1 MRYFYLLFF
10 VTCVTV
16 VGVAGFRGSK
26 SRQPPIELFPDMV
39 RQNKI
44 RPQTP
49 SDFFADGR
57 SSRVRP
63 EGTIEQSK
71 PYEIA
76 GQMVLVA
83 GKPVYPYEDASINT
97 GKVPGTTNFIETIP
111 VPVTRQLLDRGQERF
126 QIYCMPCHGPVGNG
140 NGILVYGKY
149 GMVVAGDFHSERLLK
164 MTDGEIFNTLTL
176 GKAPNMPAYGAI
188 VPVEDRWAIISY
200 IHVLQRSQLA
210 VIEDVPEAKRAQ
222 FK

>member
-39 RQNKI
+39 RQNKV

-49 SDFFADGR
+49 SEFFADGR

-63 EGTIEQSK
+63 EGTIEQSQ

-76 GQMVLVA
+76 GQMVLVG
-83 GKPVYPYEDASINT
+83 GKPVYPYEEAPMNT
-97 GKVPGTTNFIETIP
+97 GRIPGTTNFVETIP

-126 QIYCMPCHGPVGNG
+126 QIYCLPCHGPAGDG
-140 NGILVYGKY
+140 KGITGKY
-149 GMVVAGDFHSERLLK
+149 GMVSMADFHSERLLK
-164 MTDGEIFNTLTL
+164 MNDGEIFNSMTL
-176 GKAPNMPAYGAI
+176 GKNLMPAYGAI
-188 VPVEDRWAIISY
+188 IPVMDRWAIISY
-200 IHVLQRSQLA
+200 LHVLQRSQLA
-210 VIEDVPEAKRAQ
+210 TIDDVPEAKRAQ